1 MLKDNQDLILTNA
14 THAIDLGGYH
24 DITVTAITCGGVS
37 LGTSISSL
45 TNVSNLPLGESTV
58 TVEGK
63 KGATLYVISVPVTVV
78 TKCISTM
85 EELEEAV
92 RYYGTDKNG
101 YYILANDVAYTETG
115 FAWDKAA
122 SAAWSATSGFIGTL
136 DGRNHSI
143 TVSTNDDKFGYGLFG
158 TFNGVLKNVTINATN
173 ANNYSQSIIARV
185 SCGTVEDVTFNIY
198 QMNTS
203 DAARA
208 YKKQTIGAMVESAM
222 YSSAKNVW
230 RNVAVNVDTEI
241 NFLFPA
247 ANNVATFE
255 NCTLNAL
262 GYNGINGTTKDVAGW
277 TVNILGKDVILTD
290 KTTQVIDLGITD
302 GNVNSAQTY
311 ALDVDGLTV
320 ANFISASYNGNQIN
334 ATGINLNVAGFGKT
348 YGEGELD
355 ITYYYGEEVRTHTVP
370 VLLVTK
376 TLTSVSD
383 VSNFLTWADA
393 YNGATG
399 DNIYDGYYALGN
411 DIAYNGTYVPK
422 MVVPMASK
430 GNKTIGFKGV
440 FDGMGHTI
448 EGMKV
453 INSNYETSIYGTS
466 DVYRSTAFISILHSE
481 GRIQNVAF
489 TKAQVQFCSYLVS
502 WGEGVI
508 ENVYVGYTGELA
520 NGWNSTVNE
529 TRTTDVP
536 AVTLHN
542 CIIQYD
548 TAWTQG
554 QILGKVNASENAY
567 QNVYVIGPENT
578 KIIEYWNDSTM
589 DSKNYLYPLDND
601 NFGYY
606 TSMADC
612 LAEHENEICNWGE
625 YFDVDGGLVFNGNVL
640 WEGAIASGDYTGN
653 TLISADKSTSDYTII
668 YEDGNLEALNAA
680 AFIAEHIQRAT
691 GSITYAVSTTNKGQ
705 IMETVTG
712 GIRLTMA
719 TAIPADWSTDSAY
732 IVIGNTDIM
741 GAPTASAGQYII
753 KTDGNTVFIH
763 ADIDE
768 EYITAAIAFLE
779 EAIGYKALSDDTVY
793 YDKVNG
799 SAVTMPTLDIA
810 YDSAFNVR
818 NSTNAF
824 YTWKNDQLGLNGRY
838 HFSIGPVNGDGNVAA
853 FHNSIYWLD
862 YETNK
867 STHAAWFRT
876 TSSSVV
882 DVCYAA
888 GGQQNDSNAEYVSM
902 VATAATNMRAIL
914 DANPGKTD
922 ISFSLMDN
930 DMTGCTCSVCKTN
943 HTNAAITFLNDVV
956 AKIQEQDGNTD
967 REFRIFI
974 LAYYYLIDAP
984 TVAMN
989 EHLGVI
995 YAPVRMNSYEA
1006 KSIYDDANSGVREDI
1021 QAWVA
1026 KTKNIGF
1033 WFYGTLY
1040 HNYMIFTD
1048 TYESM
1053 LTWWEFS
1060 ARTVKNAGGDITWV
1074 YQNGQN
1080 RQMTTTAFEDFKHYV
1095 VAKAQVEILNKVTV
1109 DGSNANYTSQIKAYL
1124 LELESEFFGFTVNGS
1139 TKTFND
1145 GGYYGPAAANEAMY
1159 NMYTQMKTDYAGI
1172 TGENDGTIYEDID
1185 TIKYSNWIFTSEAN
1199 RLNDYLTKGKTDGYW
1214 GNYTSAMIT
1223 KYMGYVETAQA
1234 AINSYTGS
1242 MKTLYSQHI
1251 LAESLSP
1258 RFMMCVAGGS
1268 SKSGYGFANGYNG
1281 TSIATLRANLKNDL
1295 EALDI
1300 TYYGEHYLFADLYD
1314 NWGI

>member
-1 MLKDNQDLILTNA
+1 
-14 THAIDLGGYH
+14 
-24 DITVTAITCGGVS
+24 
-37 LGTSISSL
+37 
-45 TNVSNLPLGESTV
+45 
-58 TVEGK
+58 
-63 KGATLYVISVPVTVV
+63 
-78 TKCISTM
+78 
-85 EELEEAV
+85 
-92 RYYGTDKNG
+92 
-101 YYILANDVAYTETG
+101 
-115 FAWDKAA
+115 
-122 SAAWSATSGFIGTL
+122 
-136 DGRNHSI
+136 
-143 TVSTNDDKFGYGLFG
+143 
-158 TFNGVLKNVTINATN
+158 
-173 ANNYSQSIIARV
+173 
-185 SCGTVEDVTFNIY
+185 
-198 QMNTS
+198 
-203 DAARA
+203 
-208 YKKQTIGAMVESAM
+208 
-222 YSSAKNVW
+222 
-230 RNVAVNVDTEI
+230 
-241 NFLFPA
+241 
-247 ANNVATFE
+247 
-255 NCTLNAL
+255 
-262 GYNGINGTTKDVAGW
+262 
-277 TVNILGKDVILTD
+277 
-290 KTTQVIDLGITD
+290 
-302 GNVNSAQTY
+302 
-311 ALDVDGLTV
+311 
-320 ANFISASYNGNQIN
+320 
-334 ATGINLNVAGFGKT
+334 
-348 YGEGELD
+348 
-355 ITYYYGEEVRTHTVP
+355 
-370 VLLVTK
+370 
-376 TLTSVSD
+376 
-383 VSNFLTWADA
+383 
-393 YNGATG
+393 
-399 DNIYDGYYALGN
+399 
-411 DIAYNGTYVPK
+411 
-422 MVVPMASK
+422 MVVAKEKRSD
-430 GNKTIGFKGV
+430 KTIGFRGV

-448 EGMKV
+448 EGMSV
-453 INSNYETSIYGTS
+453 ENNNYETTIYGTNE
-466 DVYRSTAFISILHSE
+466 VYRSTGFISILHRE

-489 TKAQVQFCSYLVS
+489 TKAKVQYCSYLAS
-502 WGEGVI
+502 FGAGVI
-508 ENVYVGYTGELA
+508 ENVYVGYEGELA

-529 TRTTDVP
+529 QRTTGVP

-554 QILGKVNASENAY
+554 QILGKVNATANAY

-578 KIIEYWNDSTM
+578 KIIEYWNDSTLAGA
-589 DSKNYLYPLDND
+589 NYLYPLADD

-612 LAEHENEICNWGE
+612 LAEHANEICNWGK

-653 TLISADKSTSDYTII
+653 TLISADKTVSDYTII

-712 GIRLTMA
+712 GIRLTMT
-719 TAIPADWSTDSAY
+719 TAIPNAWSTSSAY
-732 IVIGNTDIM
+732 IVIGDVGID
-741 GAPTASAGQYII
+741 GAPTAAAGQYII
-753 KTDGNTVFIH
+753 KTDGNTAFIR

-779 EAIGYKALSDDTVY
+779 EAIGYRGLSDDAVY

-799 SAVTMPTLDIA
+799 TAITMPTLDIA

-838 HFSIGPVNGDGNVAA
+838 HFSIGPVNEYGNVAS

-876 TSSSVV
+876 SGSVI

-888 GGQQNDSNAEYVSM
+888 GGQQNASNAEYVAM

-930 DMTGCTCSVCKTN
+930 DMTGCTCSVCKAN

-956 AKIQEQDGNTD
+956 TKIQEQDGNED

-984 TVAMN
+984 TVDMN

-995 YAPVRMNSYEA
+995 YAPVRMNAYEA
-1006 KSIYDDANSGVREDI
+1006 KSIYDSANDGIRADI
-1021 QAWVA
+1021 VAWTQ

-1053 LTWWEFS
+1053 LTWWEFA

-1080 RQMTTTAFEDFKHYV
+1080 RQMTATAFEDFKQYV
-1095 VAKAQVEILNKVTV
+1095 ISKAQVEILNKVTV
-1109 DGSNANYTSQIKAYL
+1109 DGNNANYTAQIQAYL

-1139 TKTFND
+1139 TKTFNN

-1159 NMYTQMKTDYAGI
+1159 NMYTQMKADYAGI
-1172 TGENDGTIYEDID
+1172 SGANDGTIYEDID
-1185 TIKYSNWIFTSEAN
+1185 TVKYSNWIFTAEAN
-1199 RLNDYLTKGKTDGYW
+1199 RLNDYLAQGKKDGYW

-1223 KYMGYVETAQA
+1223 KYMGFVETAQS

-1251 LAESLSP
+1251 LVESLSP

-1268 SKSGYGFANGYNG
+1268 SKSGYGFADGYNG
-1281 TSIATLRANLKNDL
+1281 TNITTLRTALKTDL
-1295 EALDI
+1295 EALDV
-1300 TYYGEHYLFADLYD
+1300 TYYGEHYTMSDLYD